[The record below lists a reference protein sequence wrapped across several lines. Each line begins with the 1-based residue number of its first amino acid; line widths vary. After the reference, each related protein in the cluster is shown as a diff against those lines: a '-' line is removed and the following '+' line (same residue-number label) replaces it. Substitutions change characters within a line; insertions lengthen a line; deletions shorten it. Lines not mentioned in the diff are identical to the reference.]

1 MAGPRPV
8 LIVEDDAALAATLTD
23 QLALDAEFEP
33 SVVGRLSE
41 AEALLATPGVH
52 FDLVLLDLTLP
63 DGDGREFCIRARRGG
78 FRMPIIMLTGS
89 DSEADIVSGLDA
101 GANDYIAKPFR
112 LAELLA
118 RIRVQLR
125 VYDSS
130 EDAIFQVGPYLF
142 RPAAKQLHDPASGK
156 RLRLTEKEA
165 AILKYLYR
173 AGGKPVPRQI
183 LLNEVWGYNSNVT
196 THTLETHIYRLRQKI
211 EPNPA
216 ETRILVT
223 ETGGYR
229 LELAAPIEGC

>member
-8 LIVEDDAALAATLTD
+8 LIVEDDAALAGTLAD
-23 QLALDAEFEP
+23 QLALDSEFEP
-33 SVVGRLSE
+33 VVAGRLAE
-41 AEALLATPGVH
+41 AEAMLATPGSR
-52 FDLVLLDLTLP
+52 FDLMLLDLTLP
-63 DGDGREFCIRARRGG
+63 DGNGRDFCVRVRRGG
-78 FRMPIIMLTGS
+78 LRMPIIMLTGS
-89 DSEADIVSGLDA
+89 DGEADIVSGLDA

-130 EDAIFQVGPYLF
+130 EDAIFQIGPYLF

-165 AILKYLYR
+165 AILKFLYR

-229 LELAAPIEGC
+229 LELASTGEAA